1 MAVSKKEYFEGHIP
15 NLQFQ
20 MYVITEKKTT
30 NPSTPERDCKETSLL
45 GENPGFHS
53 SKKGEGSVWRS

>member
-30 NPSTPERDCKETSLL
+30 NPPTPERDCKETSLL
-45 GENPGFHS
+45 GENPGFH
-53 SKKGEGSVWRS
+53 